1 MVDAESPVILFD
13 GICNLC
19 SGIVKFIIR
28 RDPHEKFRFAALQS
42 DSGQAIIKRYRIR
55 HQPMSTFIF
64 IRADT
69 WFVKS
74 TAALQMFRE
83 MGGLWKMLYI
93 FIIIP
98 RPIRD
103 FLYDILAKTRYT
115 LFGTRDSC
123 MIPDVDMRNRFL

>member
-1 MVDAESPVILFD
+1 MANAEAPVILFD

-28 RDPHEKFRFAALQS
+28 RDPHGKFRFAALQS
-42 DSGQAIIKRYRIR
+42 DRAQAIIKRYGIH
-55 HQPMSTFIF
+55 HQPMRTFIF
-64 IRADT
+64 IHGDK

-74 TAALQMFRE
+74 TAALHVFKVL
-83 MGGLWKMLYI
+83 GGLWKMLYI
-93 FIIIP
+93 FIVVP

-103 FLYDILAKTRYT
+103 FLYDIVAKTRYT

-123 MIPDVDMRNRFL
+123 MIPDSDERNRFL

>member
-1 MVDAESPVILFD
+1 MVGIENPVILFD

-28 RDPHEKFRFAALQS
+28 RDRHEKFRFAALQS
-42 DSGQAIIKRYRIR
+42 DRGLTIIKRYNIR
-55 HQPMSTFIF
+55 PQTMTTFIF
-64 IRADT
+64 IQGDT

-74 TAALQMFRE
+74 TAALQVFRA
-83 MGGLWKMLYI
+83 MGGIWKMLYI
-93 FIIIP
+93 FILIP

-103 FLYDILAKTRYT
+103 FLYDIVAKTRYT

-123 MIPDVDMRNRFL
+123 MVPDSKVRSRFL